1 LETFDKIKKTAIQT
15 LEIEANAITNSIN
28 FIDNEFC
35 NAVEAIKSSTGRL
48 IITGIGK
55 SAIVANKIVATL
67 NSTGTPSIFMHAA
80 DAIHG
85 DLGIIQQQDVVLCIS
100 NSGNSPEIEVLVPLI
115 KQFGNT
121 VIGMTGNIDSSLAK
135 NSDFVINSSVEQE
148 ACPNNLAPTSSTTVQ
163 QALGDAVAV
172 CLLSLKNFSKEEF
185 AQYHPGGALGKK
197 IYLKIEDLVSKH
209 EAPIVSAE
217 ATLQDVIFEIS
228 SKRLGATAVI
238 ENEELL
244 GVITDGD
251 LRRMLEHKENF
262 NTLKAKDICSKSPRT
277 IDSKELAVNGLSIM
291 REYSISQ
298 IAVLSNN
305 KYIGFVHIHDLLNE
319 GLV

>member
-1 LETFDKIKKTAIQT
+1 MSSVNSLENLDKIKKTAIQT
-15 LEIEANAITNSIN
+15 LEIEANAVKNSIK
-28 FIDNEFC
+28 FIDDNFC
-35 NAVEAIKSSTGRL
+35 NAVETIKNNSGRL

-85 DLGIIQQQDVVLCIS
+85 DLGIIQKSDIVLCIS

-115 KQFGNT
+115 RQFGNT
-121 VIGMTGNIDSSLAK
+121 VIGMTGNTNSFLAK

-163 QALGDAVAV
+163 QALGDAIAV

-197 IYLKIEDLVSKH
+197 IYLKVADLVSQH
-209 EAPIVSAE
+209 EIPTVGPE
-217 ATLQDVIFEIS
+217 ASLQEVILEIS
-228 SKRLGATAVI
+228 TQLFCTK
-238 ENEELL
+238 
-244 GVITDGD
+244 
-251 LRRMLEHKENF
+251 
-262 NTLKAKDICSKSPRT
+262 
-277 IDSKELAVNGLSIM
+277 LS
-291 REYSISQ
+291 SISCCNPTVSSTE
-298 IAVLSNN
+298 IC
-305 KYIGFVHIHDLLNE
+305 
-319 GLV
+319 